1 MATEKYNLDDLLPA
15 YTPAGTIRDRRAVLR
30 GADGK
35 TVKECDTAG
44 AKILGVNVQGQVDAK
59 FPPGIID
66 EDFPLVTT
74 GAAYNDL
81 ELLTPDNQG
90 RWVKALPGDYVGAI
104 AEELSAGADLL
115 KRVQLLPMGVY
126 RLGHVR
132 DTRVATVT
140 PVTIDAVTDEVI
152 VTNLAVA
159 GAVAVNLPAGRKGM
173 ILFIKDGKGDAGAN
187 NITVTPNG
195 ADLVH
200 TIDGAAT
207 KVINANFGS
216 LRLVHNGT
224 EWNVL

>member
-30 GADGK
+30 GASGT
-35 TVKECDTAG
+35 TVKECDAAG

-66 EDFPLVTT
+66 EDFVLLTT

-81 ELLTPDNQG
+81 DPLTTDNQG
-90 RWVKALPGDYVGAI
+90 RFVKALPGDWVDAD
-104 AEELSAGADLL
+104 AEEASGGADLL
-115 KRVQLLPMGVY
+115 KRAQLRQPAQY

-132 DTRVATVT
+132 DTRVATVS
-140 PVTIDAVTDEVI
+140 PVAVDAVTDEVI
-152 VTNLAVA
+152 VTNLAVP

-173 ILFIKDGKGDAGAN
+173 ILFVKDGKGDAGAN

-195 ADLVH
+195 ADPVH

-207 KVINANFGS
+207 KVISANFGS